1 MKLSEIPS
9 GSGKAGNVG
18 GTAVAIYNDNGTPVV
33 LDNTCTHAGCETEW
47 NDADKTWDC
56 PCHGS
61 RFTAQGAVMNGPA
74 ASPLPKLNA
83 QVAGEE
89 ITLSS

>member
-1 MKLSEIPS
+1 MKLSEIPQ

-18 GTAVAIYNDNGTPVV
+18 GTSVAVYHDHGTPVV

-61 RFTAQGAVMNGPA
+61 RFTAQGAVINGPA
-74 ASPLPKLNA
+74 TSPLPKLNA
-83 QVAGEE
+83 QVAGDE

>member
-1 MKLSEIPS
+1 MKLSEIPT
-9 GSGKAGNVG
+9 GSGKTGNIAG
-18 GTAVAIYNDNGTPVV
+18 TSVAIYNESGTPVV

-61 RFTAQGAVMNGPA
+61 RYTAQGAVMHEPANGP
-74 ASPLPKLNA
+74 LPRLNA
-83 QVAGEE
+83 AVEGDE
-89 ITLSS
+89 ITLG